1 MRNNEIKKMLN
12 HESNI
17 IVPDLKENLNMMLDD
32 HYSPSTALPNSK
44 KAKNPS
50 LKLALAL
57 AIVLFVF
64 IPLFKDYLSF
74 PLLITSNTPSVSS
87 YIPIFENTYLAI
99 DINPSI
105 ELEVD
110 EDKKVVS
117 TRALNKEAMLL
128 LYDCN
133 FDNLNLEDVITEIV
147 TLAIEIGYIDE
158 SLDSNALMITTIN
171 NDELIESEIS
181 ELALTTIS
189 SYLEKNNL
197 RKKVNVLTSNN
208 SEVKNLAK
216 ELGVSVGKYQL
227 ISKACNTLESLT
239 IDEAKTMSV
248 RELNEIINHVKQE
261 EIDDFR
267 ESLASIF
274 KDIEIE
280 FLQSRDYQITKLN
293 QIDDLRKEINKI
305 KNEDDFNNFKVKIND
320 LISAYNL
327 EWEFNSID
335 VYNNKTINSIRSKL
349 NMIYN
354 QTNQDINEL
363 VLQYNRQK
371 NEIKKEE
378 NNKNPF
384 KF

>member
-1 MRNNEIKKMLN
+1 MRNKEIKKMLN

-17 IVPDLKENLNMMLDD
+17 IVPDLKENLNMMLDE

-44 KAKNPS
+44 KAKNSS

-57 AIVLFVF
+57 SIVLFVF

-74 PLLITSNTPSVSS
+74 PFLITSNTPSVSS
-87 YIPIFENTYLAI
+87 DIPIFENTYLAI

-267 ESLASIF
+267 QSLASIF

-305 KNEDDFNNFKVKIND
+305 KNENDFNNFKVKIND